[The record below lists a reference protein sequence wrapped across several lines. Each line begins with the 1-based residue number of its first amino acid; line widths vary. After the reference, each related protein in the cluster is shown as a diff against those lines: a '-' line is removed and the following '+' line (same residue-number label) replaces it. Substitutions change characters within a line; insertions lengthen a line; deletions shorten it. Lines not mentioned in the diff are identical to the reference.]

1 MLTTMMMTTKL
12 RYGSYLMTVMALLLL
27 SGGQMAL
34 AQQNDEQMA
43 SYYYQHGEF
52 DKAIELYEPLYN
64 KTQNVYY
71 YQMLYKAYCE
81 TERLKDAEKLV
92 EKRLKRN
99 PKELALYVDL
109 GELQLRQ
116 GEKKKAEKSFAAAL
130 EKVSYDVKTVN
141 DLALAFDKANHT
153 DYAVR
158 TYLTARERTQ
168 NPYAYVMELATL
180 YQKQGDYEKMT
191 AEYFG
196 LIDQQPTQINNV
208 KLALQRAL
216 NETSNPKLADGLRKT
231 LAARIRQNPNN
242 KQNLDMMIWFSL
254 QQKDF
259 RFALTQAKAIDARF
273 PDEGAESVLRVAQI
287 AQNNEDYEVAA
298 EAYNYLIAKG
308 KDGNYYYDSRV
319 GALMVKQALVNRNHA
334 LPQKELHSLENEYEQ
349 TIAELGKTQ
358 QTVPLM
364 RNYAHLLA
372 YYDTQVQKAADLLYD
387 IIELPRLS
395 NNTISEVKL
404 ELGDLLLFSGEIWD
418 ASLLYSQVEKANKNE
433 VIGAQAKYKNALLSY
448 YNNDFDWAKS
458 QLDVLRASTS
468 KLVANDAMQLSLI
481 ISDNMEEDSTYDM
494 LSLYAAGDL
503 YLYRNQLDSAWAMY
517 DAVNQRSLSHALFDE
532 ILMQKAKI
540 RLKQGRYN
548 EADSLL
554 QRVVD
559 HYSEDILADDALWML
574 AELNEGAL
582 NNAAKARDCYEKLIL
597 DYPASLYVDRA
608 RKRLA
613 VLRNKEKND

>member
-1 MLTTMMMTTKL
+1 MAL
-12 RYGSYLMTVMALLLL
+12 VALLLL
-27 SGGQMAL
+27 AGAPTAM

-64 KTQNVYY
+64 KTQNLFY
-71 YQMLYKAYCE
+71 YQMLYKSYRE
-81 TERLKDAEKLV
+81 LGRLKDAEKLA
-92 EKRLKRN
+92 EKRLKKN

-109 GELQLRQ
+109 GEVQMQQ
-116 GEKKKAEKSFAAAL
+116 GDKKKAEKSFASAL
-130 EKVSYDVKTVN
+130 EKVSYDMKAVN
-141 DLALAFDKANHT
+141 NLAMAFENVARM

-158 TYLTARERTQ
+158 TYTTARERTQ

-196 LIDQQPTQINNV
+196 LIDQQPGQVGNV

-216 NETSNPKLADGLRKT
+216 NETSNPKLAEGLKKT

-242 KQNLDMMIWFSL
+242 RQNLDMMIWFSL

-259 RFALTQAKAIDARF
+259 RFALTQAKAVDARF
-273 PDEGAESVLRVAQI
+273 PEEGSEQVLHVAQI
-287 AQNNEDYEVAA
+287 AQNNEDYEVASD
-298 EAYNYLIAKG
+298 AYNYLIAKG
-308 KDGNYYYDSRV
+308 KDGKYYYESRV
-319 GALMVKQALVNRNHA
+319 GALLVKQAVVDRNHA
-334 LPQKELHSLENEYEQ
+334 LTTKELQTLENEYEQ
-349 TIAELGKTQ
+349 TLAELGKTQ
-358 QTVPLM
+358 QTVPIM
-364 RNYAHLLA
+364 RSYAHLLA

-387 IIELPRLS
+387 IIEMPRLP
-395 NNTISEVKL
+395 NKTVSEVKL
-404 ELGDLLLFSGEIWD
+404 DLGDLLLFSGEIWD

-481 ISDNMEEDSTYDM
+481 ISDNMEDDSTYDM

-540 RLKQGRYN
+540 RLKQDRYA

-559 HYSEDILADDALWML
+559 HYAEDILADDALWML
-574 AELNEGAL
+574 AELNEGPL
-582 NNAAKARDCYEKLIL
+582 NDSAKALECYEKLIL
-597 DYPASLYVDRA
+597 DYPTSLYVDRA

-613 VLRNKEKND
+613 VLRGKEKMIDNKL